1 MRYSKMCFVGRQCR
15 VEEWSMFVIVYN
27 LAKFTRNGG
36 GGGCWATYLV
46 GNLLVYTWNIDVF
59 LNKLISP
66 ISAFFY
72 ALIPKILL
80 TMILEV

>member
-1 MRYSKMCFVGRQCR
+1 
-15 VEEWSMFVIVYN
+15 MFVIVYN

-36 GGGCWATYLV
+36 GGGGGGCWATSLV